1 MKKELQKKQLTL
13 NKETVSELNHMKGGQ
28 GAPGDANSWWT
39 ITTTVIILTGDNHTA
54 GDCGDKPTICSGKRS
69 CGC

>member
-13 NKETVSELNHMKGGQ
+13 NKETVSELNHVKGGQ

-39 ITTTVIILTGDNHTA
+39 IITTTVIIFTGDRKTGGA
-54 GDCGDKPTICSGKRS
+54 C
-69 CGC
+69 